1 MSISLGIR
9 SAAAAAVLGLAL
21 AMPAPARADV
31 EVGLLR
37 CHSPG
42 MTGFIVVS
50 ARQFS
55 CVFTPSYG
63 GPGQYYQ
70 ATIYRFGAQIGFS
83 NEVGLAWVVTSATRR
98 VGPGSLAGSY
108 GGASAGAAVLVGGR
122 ASALFGGLD
131 NAFALQPVNF
141 EGETGLNAVAT
152 VTGLQLQPVMP
163 VRPVR
168 RHRR

>member
-1 MSISLGIR
+1 MSIRLDMR
-9 SAAAAAVLGLAL
+9 SVAAAALFGLAL
-21 AMPAPARADV
+21 TMPARADV
-31 EVGLLR
+31 EVGLLTCR
-37 CHSPG
+37 SPG
-42 MTGFIVVS
+42 MTGYIVASV
-50 ARQFS
+50 RQFS

-63 GPGQYYQ
+63 GPAQYYQ

-83 NEVGLAWVVTSATRR
+83 NDVGLAWVVTSVTSRL
-98 VGPGSLAGSY
+98 GPGSLAGAY
-108 GGASAGAAVLVGGR
+108 GGASAGAAVVVGAR
-122 ASALFGGLD
+122 ASALVGGL
-131 NAFALQPVNF
+131 NNSFALQPVNF